1 MSLYQ
6 KPLLSISMCV
16 LSCDIKCSSQSTR
29 NVIMRGLRWKGTT
42 FFLIITISVTTG
54 PDVFSFS
61 IFFFFIIKGK
71 DKLLSKVS
79 SS

>member
-1 MSLYQ
+1 MQLTVHAQ
-6 KPLLSISMCV
+6 
-16 LSCDIKCSSQSTR
+16 CDHE
-29 NVIMRGLRWKGTT
+29 GLRWKGTT

-61 IFFFFIIKGK
+61 IFFFVIKGK